1 MGIGIGVV
9 LLVAGAILTF
19 AVNVHIGG
27 IDIHIIGWILMAA
40 GLLSLIIGIAVQLP
54 HRRRTRSTAVTT
66 DQAGRQYVTE
76 RDDRIDGI

>member
-19 AVNVHIGG
+19 AVNVHIAGV
-27 IDIHIIGWILMAA
+27 DIHIVGWILMAA
-40 GLLSLIIGIAVQLP
+40 GLLSLIIGVAVQLP
-54 HRRRTRSTAVTT
+54 RRRRNRSTAVTT